1 MWLKRLVIGR
11 RGPSVAGDVWRQL
24 TDACRTLA
32 MLVSGVENTEFTY
45 ALYTVCRTLPHAHAV
60 VAVKLGAEW

>member
-45 ALYTVCRTLPHAHAV
+45 AHTSQ
-60 VAVKLGAEW
+60 